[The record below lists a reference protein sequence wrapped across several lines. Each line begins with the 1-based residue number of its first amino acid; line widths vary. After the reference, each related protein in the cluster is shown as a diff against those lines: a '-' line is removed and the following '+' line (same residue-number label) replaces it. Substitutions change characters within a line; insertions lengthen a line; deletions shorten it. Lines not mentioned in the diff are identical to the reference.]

1 MRKRRKKKRKELL
14 RIIKEFE
21 TYDRIY
27 YNGKLTNLI
36 VVILCF
42 LIIFCFG
49 LAFIVFS

>member
-1 MRKRRKKKRKELL
+1 MKKRRKRKGLL

-27 YNGKLTNLI
+27 YEGKLTNLL

-49 LAFIVFS
+49 LAFLVFS

>member
-1 MRKRRKKKRKELL
+1 MRKRKKKRKGILK
-14 RIIKEFE
+14 IIKEFE

-27 YNGKLTNLI
+27 YDGKLTNLI

-42 LIIFCFG
+42 LIMFCFG